1 VTPLLAAVLAAAAV
15 AAAPAD
21 MSARE
26 LAGQRVVHGF
36 AGASAPA
43 PLLRRIRRGHA
54 AGVILFARNIRS
66 RGQVRALVRRLQ
78 AARPAGAPP
87 LIVAIDQEGG
97 LVKRLPG
104 APSRAAAEM
113 DSARV
118 ARSEGRATAR
128 NLAGVGVNVDLA
140 PVLDVARP
148 GGAIHAQRRA
158 FGRTHGRV
166 TRRGGAFAAGLAS
179 GGVAA
184 AGKHFPGLG
193 RARADQDRT
202 VNFIRA
208 SRRRL
213 RAVDEAPYERL
224 GSRLPLV
231 MVSSAIYPALDGRR
245 PALFSRAVATR
256 ELRGHVGFT
265 GVSITDALDVPSLA
279 GYGSPGARGVR
290 SARAGMD
297 VLLYGEPAAG
307 VAAQRAL
314 ARAIAAGR
322 MSHVRSER
330 AAARV
335 LALRDRLR

>member
-1 VTPLLAAVLAAAAV
+1 MNAG
-15 AAAPAD
+15 D
-21 MSARE
+21 

-36 AGASAPA
+36 AGTSPPA
-43 PLLRRIRRGHA
+43 PLLLRIGRGRV
-54 AGVILFARNIRS
+54 AGVILFSRNVSS
-66 RGQVRALVRRLQ
+66 RPQLRTLVRRLQ

-87 LIVAIDQEGG
+87 LIIAIDQEGG

-118 ARSEGRATAR
+118 AHREGRATAR

-148 GGAIHAQRRA
+148 GRAIHSQRRA
-158 FGRTHGRV
+158 FGTTPGRV
-166 TRRGGAFAAGLAS
+166 IRRGGAFAAGLRA

-193 RARADQDRT
+193 RARGDQDRT
-202 VNFIRA
+202 VNTIRA

-213 RAVDEAPYERL
+213 RAVDGAPYERL
-224 GSRLPLV
+224 GARLPLV
-231 MVSSAIYPALDGRR
+231 MVSSAIYPALDPGT
-245 PALFSRAVATR
+245 PALFSRAVIMR
-256 ELRGHVGFT
+256 ELRDRLGYE
-265 GVSITDALDVPSLA
+265 GVSVTDALDVPSLA
-279 GYGSPGARGVR
+279 GYGSPAARGVR

-297 VLLYGEPAAG
+297 LLLYGEPGSGA
-307 VAAQRAL
+307 AAQRAL
-314 ARAIAAGR
+314 ARAIADR
-322 MSHVRSER
+322 RVSRERSER

-335 LALRDRLR
+335 LALRDALR